1 MVHRVKAQNR
11 ILLSITFYIQI
22 LQDCIN
28 KIGSELNIDIPSVI
42 TTQANASLLYP
53 MILEEDVLFSDWS
66 PWCRSHIFETLKSY
80 GYIKQIDDNINAD
93 NEYGII
99 NEEANNTEK
108 KENTYN
114 DNDDDSKQDKEHIEV
129 LYDNKNHHRRG
140 SSLFGLKSFPMDET
154 VDLFATINSDDEIMD
169 EYDNHSPI
177 HNGTNNNHQQNN
189 SELNDNDNDSNCL
202 IM

>member
-1 MVHRVKAQNR
+1 M
-11 ILLSITFYIQI
+11 
-22 LQDCIN
+22 QDCIN

-80 GYIKQIDDNINAD
+80 GYIAQIDDNINAD

-99 NEEANNTEK
+99 HQEEEEAETKDNI
-108 KENTYN
+108 
-114 DNDDDSKQDKEHIEV
+114 DNDQDDNNNNKQDKKDHIEV
-129 LYDNKNHHRRG
+129 LYDRNKHHRRG
-140 SSLFGLKSFPMDET
+140 SSLFGMKSFPMDET
-154 VDLFATINSDDEIMD
+154 VDLFATINSDEEVMD
-169 EYDNHSPI
+169 EYENSPI
-177 HNGTNNNHQQNN
+177 VLKTVNNQYNKP
-189 SELNDNDNDSNCL
+189 ELNDNDDNDSNCL